1 MSLKSASSSSLNSGS
16 HFSSVTPSLPFAI
29 SPEKTIIEPGN
40 FKMFNVI
47 FCPQEVNSFETV
59 IKSSIE
65 ALDPNLEEISIEVN
79 AEALPIPF
87 YFEMEDGSS
96 TNKDIILNF
105 ENIGVGTESV
115 RFVILILLY
124 KLQNKNLNIN
134 GVRRGNK
141 LFCV

>member
-1 MSLKSASSSSLNSGS
+1 
-16 HFSSVTPSLPFAI
+16 
-29 SPEKTIIEPGN
+29 
-40 FKMFNVI
+40 MFHVI
-47 FCPQEVNSFETV
+47 FCPQEIKSFETV

-65 ALDPNLEEISIEVN
+65 GLDPNLEEIAIEVN

-115 RFVILILLY
+115 RFVIRIKLKLYGILLY
-124 KLQNKNLNIN
+124 HLHNKNLNI
-134 GVRRGNK
+134 K
-141 LFCV
+141 